1 MQQLAMHLNVK
12 LVARPVQS
20 APAKTKTKRRKAISE
35 INCLSFAFEIFIYKR
50 EINSTPCHRQLPHR
64 QEYCAAKHNLRTC
77 QLNGL
82 VAKLDCLINL
92 LAVYQYL

>member
-12 LVARPVQS
+12 LVARPVHS

-50 EINSTPCHRQLPHR
+50 EINSTPCHPATAGSPTDKNIALPSTI
-64 QEYCAAKHNLRTC
+64 C
-77 QLNGL
+77 GL
-82 VAKLDCLINL
+82 VN
-92 LAVYQYL
+92 